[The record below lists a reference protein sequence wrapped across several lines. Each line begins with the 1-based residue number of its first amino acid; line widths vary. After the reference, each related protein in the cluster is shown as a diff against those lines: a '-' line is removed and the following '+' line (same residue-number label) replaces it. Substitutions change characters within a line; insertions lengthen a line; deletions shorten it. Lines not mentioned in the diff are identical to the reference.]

1 MAGEVRDVEVRRHLR
16 FCGLR
21 QDCRLGMQ
29 KSWRSAH
36 FGRLDRIRPTSIKR
50 LHDNHP
56 FLNRTPGLHTEGGI
70 VVRSVFFVTAVG
82 VVLYQGTTCYPV
94 SIN

>member
-1 MAGEVRDVEVRRHLR
+1 MLNLKFGQLR

-50 LHDNHP
+50 SYYKHP
-56 FLNRTPGLHTEGGI
+56 FLDRTPGLHTEGGI
-70 VVRSVFFVTAVG
+70 VVRSVFFVLSVG
-82 VVLYQGTTCYPV
+82 VTLYHGTTCYAV